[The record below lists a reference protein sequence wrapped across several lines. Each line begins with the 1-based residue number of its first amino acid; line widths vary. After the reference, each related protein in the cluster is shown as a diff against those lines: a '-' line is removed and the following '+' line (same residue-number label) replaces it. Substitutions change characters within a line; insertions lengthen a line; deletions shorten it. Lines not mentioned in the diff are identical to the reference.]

1 MNNPTLGQ
9 QVLITDTPL
18 CGHIVALFDVDRH
31 PYALVALEEGF
42 YGFRD
47 GQEVAYLT
55 KLACRVDNL
64 EPLTKDTLVATE
76 SAEDYLKQAATALGE
91 DEVATQTP
99 QQN

>member
-18 CGHIVALFDVDRH
+18 CGHIVALFPVDRH

-47 GQEVAYLT
+47 GQEVAYIS
-55 KLACRVDNL
+55 KLATHIDNL
-64 EPLTKDTLVATE
+64 
-76 SAEDYLKQAATALGE
+76 ALE
-91 DEVATQTP
+91 CEVALTP
-99 QQN
+99 EQN

>member
-18 CGHIVALFDVDRH
+18 SGHIVALFPVDRH

-42 YGFRD
+42 YGFKN
-47 GQEVAYLT
+47 GQEVAYIS
-55 KLACRVDNL
+55 KLACHTDNL
-64 EPLTKDTLVATE
+64 APLEEDT
-76 SAEDYLKQAATALGE
+76 
-91 DEVATQTP
+91 TQTP